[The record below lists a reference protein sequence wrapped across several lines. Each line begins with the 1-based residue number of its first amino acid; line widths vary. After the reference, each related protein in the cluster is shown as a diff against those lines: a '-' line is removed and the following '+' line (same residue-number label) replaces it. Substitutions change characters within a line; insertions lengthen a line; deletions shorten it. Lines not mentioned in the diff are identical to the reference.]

1 MKIQAG
7 KEKVTIIPAT
17 LTRNTPGK
25 SANQKLRVA
34 AYCRVSTDSEEQINS
49 YKNQLAYYTEKISS
63 KAEWKFAGIYADEGI
78 TGTSMKHREDFK
90 RMLRACREGRI
101 DLILCKSVSRFGR
114 NSVDVLRT
122 IRALRERGIGV
133 MFEKEAVDTRTMNS
147 ELILAFHSAF
157 SQSESESI
165 SGNVRWGLRKAYENG
180 TIQIGPN
187 LYGFRREK
195 DGPVLIDEEKAAV
208 IRQIAQWFLDGDSLH
223 TIADKLAQRHIL
235 SPKGKETWST
245 ATLRSLLTNEK
256 YKGDALLQKTYRPS
270 LFSDRAVQN
279 DGDLPKYYVEGVLPQ
294 ILEPEVFDRVQ
305 EELAMRGAKRPTSE
319 KAKTPFGRYSGKYA
333 LSTLV
338 VCGKCGALYRRVTW
352 YRKGEKQIMWRC
364 GTRLDGKANCPDSPT
379 LEENKLQSAVMEAI
393 SQQYIHKEETL
404 EVTMQG
410 IRSVLT
416 PETADS
422 EYTIRTKINELQKE
436 RKALI
441 AKALE
446 ENDDGKYDFQFLRI
460 KQELEQLQSQ
470 LEGVQAVQ
478 KNQAVDEARIAE
490 IAALLEKFKESELSF
505 DDLLVRKV
513 VETVRVESASKLE
526 ITFKDGNRKVVTLSE
541 RGDSRLTTLLR

>member
-1 MKIQAG
+1 MKSAAPREP
-7 KEKVTIIPAT
+7 KKVTIIPANPK
-17 LTRNTPGK
+17 RAEPGK
-25 SANQKLRVA
+25 PANQKLRVA

-49 YKNQLAYYTEKISS
+49 YKNQLAFYTEKINS
-63 KAEWKFAGIYADEGI
+63 KAEWKFAGVYADEGI

-133 MFEKEAVDTRTMNS
+133 LFEKEAVDTRTMNS

-180 TIQIGPN
+180 TISIGPN
-187 LYGFRREK
+187 LYGFRKGQE
-195 DGPVLIDEEKAAV
+195 GVVEIDEGKATV
-208 IRQIAQWFLDGDSLH
+208 IRQIARWFLDGDSLH
-223 TIADKLAQRHIL
+223 TIVDKLAQRHIP
-235 SPKGKETWST
+235 SPKGKGTWST
-245 ATLRSLLTNEK
+245 PTIRSILSNEK
-256 YKGDALLQKTYRPS
+256 YKGDVLLQKTYKPS
-270 LFSDRAVQN
+270 LFSDRAVRN
-279 DGDLPKYYVEGVLPQ
+279 DGALKKYYIEGVLPR
-294 ILEPEVFDRVQ
+294 ILESDTFDRIQ
-305 EELAMRGAKRPTSE
+305 EELAKRSAKRPTSE
-319 KAKTPFGRYSGKYA
+319 KSKTPFGRYSGKYA

-379 LEENKLQSAVMEAI
+379 IEETILQAAVMEAI
-393 SQQYIHKEETL
+393 SQPYIHKDEAV
-404 EVTMQG
+404 EVTMQS

-436 RKALI
+436 GKNLI
-441 AKALE
+441 AKALA
-446 ENDDGKYDFQFLRI
+446 ENDDGKYDFQFTRI
-460 KQELEQLQSQ
+460 KQELEGLQAQ

-478 KNQAVDEARIAE
+478 KAQAVDEVRMAE
-490 IAALLEKFKESELSF
+490 IAALLAKFKESGLTF

-513 VETVRVESASKLE
+513 VETVRVESAEKLE
-526 ITFKDGNRKVVTLSE
+526 ITFKDGNRRVVELPG
-541 RGDSRLTTLLR
+541 RK

>member
-1 MKIQAG
+1 MKSAVPR
-7 KEKVTIIPAT
+7 EPRKVTIIPAT
-17 LTRNTPGK
+17 PKSIEPGK
-25 SANQKLRVA
+25 SSRHKLRVA

-49 YKNQLAYYTEKISS
+49 YKNQLAYYTEKINS
-63 KAEWKFAGIYADEGI
+63 KTEWKFAGIYADEGI
-78 TGTSMKHREDFK
+78 TGISMKHREDFK

-122 IRALRERGIGV
+122 IRALRERNIGV
-133 MFEKEAVDTRTMNS
+133 LFEKEAVDTRTMNS

-180 TIQIGPN
+180 TISIGPN
-187 LYGFRREK
+187 LYGFRK
-195 DGPVLIDEEKAAV
+195 GQDGGMEIDEEKATV

-223 TIADKLAQRHIL
+223 TIADKLAQRQIP
-235 SPKGKETWST
+235 SPKGKDTWST
-245 ATLRSLLTNEK
+245 ATIRSILSNEK
-256 YKGDALLQKTYRPS
+256 YKGDVLLQKTYKPS
-270 LFSDRAVQN
+270 LFSDRAVRN
-279 DGDLPKYYVEGVLPQ
+279 DGALKKYYIEGVLPR
-294 ILEPEVFDRVQ
+294 ILEPDTFDRIQ
-305 EELAMRGAKRPTSE
+305 EELAKRGAKRPTSE

-333 LSTLV
+333 LSALV

-379 LEENKLQSAVMEAI
+379 IEEITLQAAVMEVI
-393 SQQYIHKEETL
+393 SQQYIHKEEAL
-404 EVTMQG
+404 EVTMQS

-422 EYTIRTKINELQKE
+422 EYAIRTEINELQKE
-436 RKALI
+436 KKDLI
-441 AKALE
+441 ARALA
-446 ENDDGKYDFQFLRI
+446 ENDDGKYDFQFARI
-460 KQELEQLQSQ
+460 KQELEQLQAQ

-478 KNQAVDEARIAE
+478 KAQAVDEVRIGE
-490 IAALLEKFKESELSF
+490 IAALLEKFKESGLAF

-513 VETVRVESASKLE
+513 VETVRVESAEKLE
-526 ITFKDGNRKVVTLSE
+526 ITFKDGNRRVVELPG
-541 RGDSRLTTLLR
+541 RK

>member
-1 MKIQAG
+1 MKSTVQR
-7 KEKVTIIPAT
+7 EPRKVTIIPANPK
-17 LTRNTPGK
+17 RAEAGK
-25 SANQKLRVA
+25 PANQKLRVA

-49 YKNQLAYYTEKISS
+49 YKNQLAYYTEKINS
-63 KAEWKFAGIYADEGI
+63 KTEWKFAGIYADEGI
-78 TGTSMKHREDFK
+78 SGTSMKHREDFK

-165 SGNVRWGLRKAYENG
+165 RENVSRGLRMAYEQG

-187 LYGFRREK
+187 LYGFRKGQNET
-195 DGPVLIDEEKAAV
+195 VEIDEEKAAV
-208 IRQIAQWFLDGDSLH
+208 IRQIARWFLDGDSLH
-223 TIADKLAQRHIL
+223 TIADKLAQRHIP

-245 ATLRSLLTNEK
+245 PTIRSILSNEK

-270 LFSDRAVQN
+270 LFSDRAIKN
-279 DGDLPKYYVEGVLPQ
+279 DGILKKYYVEDVLPR

-305 EELAMRGAKRPTSE
+305 EELAKRSAKRPASE
-319 KAKTPFGRYSGKYA
+319 KSKTPFGRYSGKYA
-333 LSTLV
+333 LSALV

-352 YRKGEKQIMWRC
+352 YRKGKKQIMWRC

-379 LEENKLQSAVMEAI
+379 IEETSLQTAVMEAI
-393 SQQYIHKEETL
+393 SRQYIHKDETL
-404 EVTMQG
+404 EVTMQS

-422 EYTIRTKINELQKE
+422 EYAIRTKINELQKE
-436 RKALI
+436 RKDLI
-441 AKALE
+441 TKALA

-460 KQELEQLQSQ
+460 KQELTRLQTQ
-470 LEGVQAVQ
+470 LEGVQAMQ
-478 KNQAVDEARIAE
+478 KTQAVDEARLGE
-490 IAALLEKFKESELSF
+490 IAALLENFKENGLAF

-513 VETVRVESASKLE
+513 VETVRVESAEKLE
-526 ITFKDGNRKVVTLSE
+526 ITFKDGNRRVAALPE
-541 RGDSRLTTLLR
+541 RK

>member
-7 KEKVTIIPAT
+7 KEKVTIIPAK
-17 LTRNTPGK
+17 LSRNTPGK

-49 YKNQLAYYTEKISS
+49 YKNQLAYYTEKIGGNP
-63 KAEWKFAGIYADEGI
+63 AWKMAGIYADEGI

-122 IRALRERGIGV
+122 IRALRERNIGV
-133 MFEKEAVDTRTMNS
+133 LFEKEVMDTRSMNS

-165 SGNVRWGLRKAYENG
+165 RENVSRGLRMAYEQG
-180 TIQIGPN
+180 TIAIGPN
-187 LYGFRREK
+187 LYGFRK
-195 DGPVLIDEEKAAV
+195 SQDGGVEIDEEQAAV
-208 IRQIAQWFLDGDSLH
+208 VRQIARWFLDGDSLH
-223 TIADKLAQRHIL
+223 TIVDKLAQRHIP
-235 SPKGKETWST
+235 SPKGKDTWST
-245 ATLRSLLTNEK
+245 PTIRSILSNEK

-279 DGDLPKYYVEGVLPQ
+279 DGDLPKYYIVGCLPA
-294 ILEPEVFDRVQ
+294 ILEPDIFDRAQ
-305 EELAMRGAKRPTSE
+305 EELAKRVSKRTASE
-319 KAKTPFGRYSGKYA
+319 KAKTPFGKYSGKYA

-338 VCGKCGALYRRVTW
+338 VCGKCGALYRRITW
-352 YRKGEKQIMWRC
+352 HRRGKVKVVWRC
-364 GTRLDGKANCPDSPT
+364 GAHQDKAASCPDSPT
-379 LEENKLQSAVMEAI
+379 IEETALQTAVMEAI
-393 SQQYIHKEETL
+393 SQQYIHKDETV
-404 EVTMQG
+404 EVTMQS

-422 EYTIRTKINELQKE
+422 EYAIRTKINELQKE
-436 RKALI
+436 RKALL
-441 AKALE
+441 AKALA

-460 KQELEQLQSQ
+460 KRELEQLHAQ
-470 LEGVQAVQ
+470 LEGVQAMQ
-478 KNQAVDEARIAE
+478 KNQAVDEARMAE
-490 IAALLEKFKESELSF
+490 IAALLEKFKESGLAF

-513 VETVRVESASKLE
+513 VETIRVESAKKLE
-526 ITFKDGNRKVVTLSE
+526 ITFKDGNRRVVPISE
-541 RGDSRLTTLLR
+541 GR

>member
-1 MKIQAG
+1 MKSAVPR
-7 KEKVTIIPAT
+7 EPRKVTIIPANPK
-17 LTRNTPGK
+17 RAEPGK
-25 SANQKLRVA
+25 PANQKLRVA

-63 KAEWKFAGIYADEGI
+63 KSEWKFAGIYADEGI

-223 TIADKLAQRHIL
+223 TIADKLAQRQIP

-279 DGDLPKYYVEGVLPQ
+279 DGDLPKYYVEGVLPR
-294 ILEPEVFDRVQ
+294 ILEPEMFDHIQ
-305 EELAMRGAKRPTSE
+305 EELAKRGAKRPTSE

-338 VCGKCGALYRRVTW
+338 VCGQCGALYRRVTW
-352 YRKGEKQIMWRC
+352 YRKGEKQVMWRC

-379 LEENKLQSAVMEAI
+379 IEETALQGAVMEAI
-393 SQQYIHKEETL
+393 SRQYIHKEETL

-422 EYTIRTKINELQKE
+422 EYAIRTKINELQKE
-436 RKALI
+436 RKALL
-441 AKALE
+441 AKALA

-460 KQELEQLQSQ
+460 KQELEQLQAQ
-470 LEGVQAVQ
+470 LEGVQAMQ
-478 KNQAVDEARIAE
+478 KTQAVDEVRMDE
-490 IAALLEKFKESELSF
+490 IAALLEKFKESGLAF

-513 VETVRVESASKLE
+513 VETIQVESAEKLE
-526 ITFKDGNRKVVTLSE
+526 VTFKDGNRRVVALPE
-541 RGDSRLTTLLR
+541 RG

>member
-1 MKIQAG
+1 MKSTTPR
-7 KEKVTIIPAT
+7 EPRKVTIIPAT
-17 LTRNTPGK
+17 PKRAEPGK
-25 SANQKLRVA
+25 PANQKLRVA

-63 KAEWKFAGIYADEGI
+63 KSEWKFAGIYADEGI

-133 MFEKEAVDTRTMNS
+133 
-147 ELILAFHSAF
+147 
-157 SQSESESI
+157 
-165 SGNVRWGLRKAYENG
+165 VRWGLRKAYENG

-223 TIADKLAQRHIL
+223 TIADKLAQRQIP

-279 DGDLPKYYVEGVLPQ
+279 DGDLPKYYVEGVLPR
-294 ILEPEVFDRVQ
+294 ILEPEMFDHIQ
-305 EELAMRGAKRPTSE
+305 EELAKRGAKRPTSE

-379 LEENKLQSAVMEAI
+379 IEETALQGAVMEAI
-393 SQQYIHKEETL
+393 SRQYIHKEETL

-422 EYTIRTKINELQKE
+422 EYAIRTKINELQKE
-436 RKALI
+436 RKALL
-441 AKALE
+441 AKALA

-460 KQELEQLQSQ
+460 KQELEQLQAQ
-470 LEGVQAVQ
+470 LEGVQAMQ
-478 KNQAVDEARIAE
+478 KTQAVDEVRMDE
-490 IAALLEKFKESELSF
+490 IAALLEKFKESGLAF

-513 VETVRVESASKLE
+513 VETIQVESAEKLE
-526 ITFKDGNRKVVTLSE
+526 VTFKDGNRRVVALPE
-541 RGDSRLTTLLR
+541 RG

>member
-1 MKIQAG
+1 M
-7 KEKVTIIPAT
+7 
-17 LTRNTPGK
+17 
-25 SANQKLRVA
+25 
-34 AYCRVSTDSEEQINS
+34 
-49 YKNQLAYYTEKISS
+49 
-63 KAEWKFAGIYADEGI
+63 
-78 TGTSMKHREDFK
+78 H
-90 RMLRACREGRI
+90 
-101 DLILCKSVSRFGR
+101 LILCKSVSRFGR

-133 MFEKEAVDTRTMNS
+133 LFEKEAVDTRTMNS

-180 TIQIGPN
+180 TISIGPN

-223 TIADKLAQRHIL
+223 TIADKLALRHIP
-235 SPKGKETWST
+235 SPKGKDTWST

-279 DGDLPKYYVEGVLPQ
+279 DGDLPKYYVEGVLPR
-294 ILEPEVFDRVQ
+294 ILEPETFNRIQ
-305 EELAMRGAKRPTSE
+305 EELAKRSAKRPTSE

-352 YRKGEKQIMWRC
+352 YRKCEKQIMWRC
-364 GTRLDGKANCPDSPT
+364 GTRLDGKSNCPDSPT

-393 SQQYIHKEETL
+393 LKQYIHKDNAL
-404 EVTMQG
+404 EVTMQS

-422 EYTIRTKINELQKE
+422 EYAIRTKINDLQKE
-436 RKALI
+436 RKTLLATAL
-441 AKALE
+441 A
-446 ENDDGKYDFQFLRI
+446 ENDDGKYDFQFTRI
-460 KQELEQLQSQ
+460 KRELEQLQAQ

-478 KNQAVDEARIAE
+478 KTQAVDETRMAE
-490 IAALLEKFKESELSF
+490 IAALLENFKENGLTF

-513 VETVRVESASKLE
+513 VETVRVESTEKLE
-526 ITFKDGNRKVVTLSE
+526 ITFKDGNRRVVELPG
-541 RGDSRLTTLLR
+541 RK

>member
-1 MKIQAG
+1 MKSTTPR
-7 KEKVTIIPAT
+7 EPRKVTIIPAAPK
-17 LTRNTPGK
+17 RVEPGK

-49 YKNQLAYYTEKISS
+49 YKNQLAYYTEKING
-63 KAEWKFAGIYADEGI
+63 KTDWKFAGIYADEGI

-122 IRALRERGIGV
+122 IRALREKGIGV

-195 DGPVLIDEEKAAV
+195 DGPVLVDEEKAAV

-223 TIADKLAQRHIL
+223 AIVDKLAQRHIP

-245 ATLRSLLTNEK
+245 PTIRSILSNEK

-294 ILEPEVFDRVQ
+294 ILEPGVFDRIQ
-305 EELAMRGAKRPTSE
+305 EELAKRGAKHPTSE

-338 VCGKCGALYRRVTW
+338 VCSKCGALYRRVTW
-352 YRKGEKQIMWRC
+352 YRKGKKQIMWRC
-364 GTRLDGKANCPDSPT
+364 GTRLDGKSNCPDSPT

-393 SQQYIHKEETL
+393 SKQYIHKDNAL
-404 EVTMQG
+404 EVTMQS

-422 EYTIRTKINELQKE
+422 EYIIRTKINELQKE
-436 RKALI
+436 RKNLI
-441 AKALE
+441 AKALA
-446 ENDDGKYDFQFLRI
+446 ENDDGKYDFQFTRI
-460 KQELEQLQSQ
+460 KQELEGLQAQ

-478 KNQAVDEARIAE
+478 KAQAVDEARMAE
-490 IAALLEKFKESELSF
+490 IAALLAKFKESDLTF

-513 VETVRVESASKLE
+513 VETVRVESTEKLE
-526 ITFKDGNRKVVTLSE
+526 ITFKDGNRRVVELPG
-541 RGDSRLTTLLR
+541 RK

>member
-1 MKIQAG
+1 M
-7 KEKVTIIPAT
+7 
-17 LTRNTPGK
+17 
-25 SANQKLRVA
+25 
-34 AYCRVSTDSEEQINS
+34 
-49 YKNQLAYYTEKISS
+49 
-63 KAEWKFAGIYADEGI
+63 
-78 TGTSMKHREDFK
+78 
-90 RMLRACREGRI
+90 
-101 DLILCKSVSRFGR
+101 
-114 NSVDVLRT
+114 
-122 IRALRERGIGV
+122 
-133 MFEKEAVDTRTMNS
+133 
-147 ELILAFHSAF
+147 AFHSAF

-180 TIQIGPN
+180 TISIGPN
-187 LYGFRREK
+187 LYGFRK
-195 DGPVLIDEEKAAV
+195 GQDGGVEIDEEKGYRHPTNRPVVPGWGQSPRHCGQAGPAA
-208 IRQIAQWFLDGDSLH
+208 H
-223 TIADKLAQRHIL
+223 P

-305 EELAMRGAKRPTSE
+305 EELAKRGAKRPTSE

-379 LEENKLQSAVMEAI
+379 IEGTTLQAAVMEAI
-393 SQQYIHKEETL
+393 SKQYIHKDKAL
-404 EVTMQG
+404 EVTMQS

-422 EYTIRTKINELQKE
+422 EYAIRTKINELQKE
-436 RKALI
+436 KKDLI
-441 AKALE
+441 ARALA
-446 ENDDGKYDFQFLRI
+446 ENDDGKYDFQFARI
-460 KQELEQLQSQ
+460 KQELEQLQAQ

-478 KNQAVDEARIAE
+478 KAQAVDEARIAE
-490 IAALLEKFKESELSF
+490 IAALLEKFKESDLSF

-513 VETVRVESASKLE
+513 VETVRVESAEKLE
-526 ITFKDGNRKVVTLSE
+526 ITFKDGNRRVVELPG
-541 RGDSRLTTLLR
+541 RK

>member
-1 MKIQAG
+1 MKSTAPR
-7 KEKVTIIPAT
+7 ESRKVTIIPAIPK
-17 LTRNTPGK
+17 RMEPGNA
-25 SANQKLRVA
+25 SRQKLRVA

-63 KAEWKFAGIYADEGI
+63 KSEWKFAGIYADEGI

-223 TIADKLAQRHIL
+223 TIADKLAQRHIP

-279 DGDLPKYYVEGVLPQ
+279 DGDLPKYYVEGVLPR
-294 ILEPEVFDRVQ
+294 ILEPGVFDRIQ
-305 EELAMRGAKRPTSE
+305 EELAKRNAKRPVSE

-352 YRKGEKQIMWRC
+352 YSKGEKQIMWRC

-393 SQQYIHKEETL
+393 SKQYIHQDKAL
-404 EVTMQG
+404 EVTMQS

-422 EYTIRTKINELQKE
+422 EYAIRTKINELQKE
-436 RKALI
+436 RKALL
-441 AKALE
+441 AKALA

-460 KQELEQLQSQ
+460 KQEMEQLQAQ
-470 LEGVQAVQ
+470 LEGEQTMQ
-478 KNQAVDEARIAE
+478 KNQAVDEARMAE
-490 IAALLEKFKESELSF
+490 IAALLEKFKESGLAF

-513 VETVRVESASKLE
+513 VETIRVESAEKLE
-526 ITFKDGNRKVVTLSE
+526 VTFKDGNRRVVALPE
-541 RGDSRLTTLLR
+541 RG

>member
-7 KEKVTIIPAT
+7 KEKVTIIPAK

-49 YKNQLAYYTEKISS
+49 YKNQLAYYTEKIGGNP
-63 KAEWKFAGIYADEGI
+63 AWKMAGIYADEGI

-133 MFEKEAVDTRTMNS
+133 LFEKEAVDTRTMNS

-180 TIQIGPN
+180 TISIGPN
-187 LYGFRREK
+187 LYGFRK
-195 DGPVLIDEEKAAV
+195 GQDGGVEIDEEKAKV
-208 IRQIAQWFLDGDSLH
+208 IRQIARWFLDGDSLH
-223 TIADKLAQRHIL
+223 TIVDKLAQRQIP
-235 SPKGKETWST
+235 SPKGKDTWST

-270 LFSDRAVQN
+270 LFSDRAVKN
-279 DGDLPKYYVEGVLPQ
+279 DGALKKYYIEDVLPR
-294 ILEPEVFDRVQ
+294 ILEPETFDRIQ
-305 EELAMRGAKRPTSE
+305 EELAKRSAKRPTSE
-319 KAKTPFGRYSGKYA
+319 KSKTPFGRYSGKYA

-364 GTRLDGKANCPDSPT
+364 GAHQDKAASCPDSPT
-379 LEENKLQSAVMEAI
+379 IEETVLQAAVMEAI
-393 SQQYIHKEETL
+393 SQQYIHKNETM
-404 EVTMQG
+404 EVTMQS

-436 RKALI
+436 RKNLI
-441 AKALE
+441 AKALA
-446 ENDDGKYDFQFLRI
+446 ENDDGKYDFQFTRI
-460 KQELEQLQSQ
+460 KQELEGLHAQ

-478 KNQAVDEARIAE
+478 KAQAVDEVRMAE
-490 IAALLEKFKESELSF
+490 IAALLEKFKENDLAF

-513 VETVRVESASKLE
+513 VETVQVESAEKLE
-526 ITFKDGNRKVVTLSE
+526 ITFKDGNRRVVPISE
-541 RGDSRLTTLLR
+541 GR

>member
-1 MKIQAG
+1 MKSTTPR
-7 KEKVTIIPAT
+7 EPRKVTIIPAAPK
-17 LTRNTPGK
+17 RVEPGR

-49 YKNQLAYYTEKISS
+49 YKNQLAYYTEKING
-63 KAEWKFAGIYADEGI
+63 KTDWKFAGIYADEGI

-187 LYGFRREK
+187 LYGFHK
-195 DGPVLIDEEKAAV
+195 GQDGGVEIDEEKAAV
-208 IRQIAQWFLDGDSLH
+208 IRQIAQWFLDGHSLH
-223 TIADKLAQRHIL
+223 AIVDKLAQRQIP
-235 SPKGKETWST
+235 SPKGKATWST
-245 ATLRSLLTNEK
+245 PTIRSILSNEK

-294 ILEPEVFDRVQ
+294 ILEPEIFDRVQ
-305 EELAMRGAKRPTSE
+305 EELAKRGAKRPTSE

-379 LEENKLQSAVMEAI
+379 IEETALQDAVMEGIA
-393 SQQYIHKEETL
+393 QQYIHKDETL
-404 EVTMQG
+404 EVTMQS

-422 EYTIRTKINELQKE
+422 EYAIRTKINELQKE
-436 RKALI
+436 RKDLL
-441 AKALE
+441 AKALA

-460 KQELEQLQSQ
+460 KQELEGLQAQ

-478 KNQAVDEARIAE
+478 KNQAVDETRMAE
-490 IAALLEKFKESELSF
+490 IAALMEKFKESGLSF

-513 VETVRVESASKLE
+513 VETVRVESTEKLE
-526 ITFKDGNRKVVTLSE
+526 IIFMDGNRRMVALTE
-541 RGDSRLTTLLR
+541 RG

>member
-1 MKIQAG
+1 MKSTTPR
-7 KEKVTIIPAT
+7 EPRKVTIIPAT
-17 LTRNTPGK
+17 PKRAEPGK
-25 SANQKLRVA
+25 PANQKLRVA

-63 KAEWKFAGIYADEGI
+63 KSEWKFAGIYADEGI

-165 SGNVRWGLRKAYENG
+165 SGNVRWGLRNG

-223 TIADKLAQRHIL
+223 TIADKLAQRQIP

-279 DGDLPKYYVEGVLPQ
+279 DGDLPKYYVEGVLPR
-294 ILEPEVFDRVQ
+294 ILEPEMFDHIQ
-305 EELAMRGAKRPTSE
+305 EELAKRGAKRPTSE

-379 LEENKLQSAVMEAI
+379 IEETALQGAVMEAI
-393 SQQYIHKEETL
+393 SRQYIHKEETL

-422 EYTIRTKINELQKE
+422 EYAIRTKINELQKE
-436 RKALI
+436 RKALL
-441 AKALE
+441 AKALA

-460 KQELEQLQSQ
+460 KQELEQLQAQ
-470 LEGVQAVQ
+470 LEGVQAMQ
-478 KNQAVDEARIAE
+478 KTQAVDEVRMDE
-490 IAALLEKFKESELSF
+490 IAALLEKFKESGLAF

-513 VETVRVESASKLE
+513 VETIQVESAEKLE
-526 ITFKDGNRKVVTLSE
+526 VTFKDGNRRVVALPE
-541 RGDSRLTTLLR
+541 RG

>member
-1 MKIQAG
+1 MKSAVPR
-7 KEKVTIIPAT
+7 EPRKVTIIPAT
-17 LTRNTPGK
+17 PKRMESGNA
-25 SANQKLRVA
+25 SRQKLRVA

-49 YKNQLAYYTEKISS
+49 YKNQLAYYTEKINS
-63 KAEWKFAGIYADEGI
+63 KTEWKFAGVYADEGI

-133 MFEKEAVDTRTMNS
+133 LFEKEAVDTRTMNS

-180 TIQIGPN
+180 TISIGPN
-187 LYGFRREK
+187 LYGFRK
-195 DGPVLIDEEKAAV
+195 GQDGGVEIDEEKATV
-208 IRQIAQWFLDGDSLH
+208 IRQIARWFLDGDSLH
-223 TIADKLAQRHIL
+223 AIADKLAQRHIP
-235 SPKGKETWST
+235 SPKGKDTWST

-279 DGDLPKYYVEGVLPQ
+279 DGDLPKYYVEGVLPR

-305 EELAMRGAKRPTSE
+305 EELAKRGAKRPTSE

-338 VCGKCGALYRRVTW
+338 VCSKCGALYRRVTW
-352 YRKGEKQIMWRC
+352 YRKGEKQVMWRC

-379 LEENKLQSAVMEAI
+379 IEETALQAAVMEAI
-393 SQQYIHKEETL
+393 CHQYIHKEEAL
-404 EVTMQG
+404 EVTMQS

-422 EYTIRTKINELQKE
+422 EYAIRNKINELQKE
-436 RKALI
+436 KKDLI
-441 AKALE
+441 ARALA
-446 ENDDGKYDFQFLRI
+446 ENDDGKYDFQFARI
-460 KQELEQLQSQ
+460 KQELEGLQTQLG
-470 LEGVQAVQ
+470 GVQAVQ
-478 KNQAVDEARIAE
+478 MAQAVDEVRMAE
-490 IAALLEKFKESELSF
+490 IAALLEKFKESDLTF

-526 ITFKDGNRKVVTLSE
+526 ITFKDGNRRVVELPG
-541 RGDSRLTTLLR
+541 RK

>member
-1 MKIQAG
+1 MKSTIPR
-7 KEKVTIIPAT
+7 EPSKVTIIPAT
-17 LTRNTPGK
+17 PKSIEPGK
-25 SANQKLRVA
+25 SSRHKLRVA

-49 YKNQLAYYTEKISS
+49 YKNQLAYYTEKIGGNP
-63 KAEWKFAGIYADEGI
+63 AWKMAGIYADEGI

-133 MFEKEAVDTRTMNS
+133 LFEKEAVDTRTMNS

-180 TIQIGPN
+180 TISIGPN
-187 LYGFRREK
+187 LYGFRKGQE
-195 DGPVLIDEEKAAV
+195 GAVEIDEEKAEV
-208 IRQIAQWFLDGDSLH
+208 IRQIARWFLDGDSLH
-223 TIADKLAQRHIL
+223 TIVDKLAQRHIP
-235 SPKGKETWST
+235 SPKGKDTWST

-256 YKGDALLQKTYRPS
+256 YKGDALFQKTYRPS
-270 LFSDRAVQN
+270 LFSDRAVKN
-279 DGDLPKYYVEGVLPQ
+279 DGALKKYYIEDVLPR
-294 ILEPEVFDRVQ
+294 ILEPDTFDRIQ
-305 EELAMRGAKRPTSE
+305 EELAKRGAKRPTSE

-364 GTRLDGKANCPDSPT
+364 GTRLDGKSNCPDSPT

-393 SQQYIHKEETL
+393 SKQYIHKDKAL
-404 EVTMQG
+404 EVTMQS

-422 EYTIRTKINELQKE
+422 EYAIRTKINELQKE
-436 RKALI
+436 KKDLI
-441 AKALE
+441 ARALA
-446 ENDDGKYDFQFLRI
+446 ENDDGKYDFQFARI

-478 KNQAVDEARIAE
+478 KNQAVDKARMDE
-490 IAALLEKFKESELSF
+490 IAALLEKFKESDLTF

-513 VETVRVESASKLE
+513 VETVRVESAEKLG
-526 ITFKDGNRKVVTLSE
+526 ITFKDGNRRVVELPG
-541 RGDSRLTTLLR
+541 RK